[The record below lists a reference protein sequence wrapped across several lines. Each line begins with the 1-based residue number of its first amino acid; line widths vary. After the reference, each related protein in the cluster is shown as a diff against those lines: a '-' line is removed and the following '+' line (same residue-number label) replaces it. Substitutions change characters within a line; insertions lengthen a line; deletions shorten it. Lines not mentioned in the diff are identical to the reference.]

1 MAKVTLDLM
10 LRCVAD
16 KSSYSST
23 VLNLLLHKLSMSR
36 GDPGVT
42 LALLQVDS
50 DSVLTL
56 RTKSKC
62 YFPLFIIQAEL
73 KNN

>member
-23 VLNLLLHKLSMSR
+23 VLNLLLHKLSMAR

-50 DSVLTL
+50 NTVLTL
-56 RTKSKC
+56 TKNVI
-62 YFPLFIIQAEL
+62 FPCEGSALHGW
-73 KNN
+73 